1 MAELAPTKSS
11 DRQSR
16 TSGVLWGL
24 AKCGKTTFLTSLP
37 GKKLFVMLDPDGDL
51 SLPDR
56 EDIHIMNV
64 YEEPDD
70 VILRYMTDKLGSM
83 LKKEKY
89 DSVIIDSLSTLGQI
103 VLNEA
108 IRKGI
113 GEGKDF
119 KPSLDAPG
127 LAGYGSRTARISDIV
142 NKTLRATASVG
153 SHCWFT
159 SHEDTPET
167 NNKGEFLYITMTLSG
182 KAISN
187 VGLNVSEIWHMRMT
201 DKKWF
206 LSIANNRGKQPM
218 GSRMFDVTGE
228 PEFRLNFD
236 PEKGAKQPHS
246 IATWFDTW
254 VKGGRKKLPLPK

>member
-1 MAELAPTKSS
+1 VAELEFRESKG
-11 DRQSR
+11 RKSR

-24 AKCGKTTFLTSLP
+24 AKCGKSTFLTSLP
-37 GKKLFVMLDPDGDL
+37 GKKLFVMLDPDGDQ
-51 SLPDR
+51 SIPDHD
-56 EDIHIMNV
+56 DITFLNM
-64 YEEPDD
+64 YEHPDD
-70 VILRYMTDKLGSM
+70 VILRYMTDKLGTM
-83 LKKEKY
+83 LRKGEY
-89 DSVIIDSLSTLGQI
+89 DSVIVDSLSTLGQI

-108 IRKGI
+108 IRKGV
-113 GEGKDF
+113 GKGKDF
-119 KPSLDAPG
+119 EPSLDAPG

-142 NKTLRATASVG
+142 NKTLRATGAVG

-206 LSIANNRGKQPM
+206 ISIAPNRGKQPM
-218 GSRMFDVTGE
+218 GSRIFDVTGE

-236 PEKGAKQPHS
+236 PEKGTDQPHS
-246 IATWFDTW
+246 IATWFDKW